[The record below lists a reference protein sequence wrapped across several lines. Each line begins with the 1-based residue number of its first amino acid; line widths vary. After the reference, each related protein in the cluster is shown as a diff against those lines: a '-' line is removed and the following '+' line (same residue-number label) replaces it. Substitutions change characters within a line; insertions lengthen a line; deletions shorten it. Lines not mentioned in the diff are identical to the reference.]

1 MNDTLTITKTRFDA
15 WGVLQP
21 IENQRW
27 HRLIMPGSWEEVLSC
42 PQGCAGPQSPRDCCL
57 TDRDED
63 TLGVAGSI
71 TNITRNFPFP
81 PQNANVI
88 MRGAVAIYRFLSAES
103 ITQPMTQNY
112 NHLDIWF
119 G

>member
-1 MNDTLTITKTRFDA
+1 MK
-15 WGVLQP
+15 
-21 IENQRW
+21 
-27 HRLIMPGSWEEVLSC
+27 
-42 PQGCAGPQSPRDCCL
+42 
-57 TDRDED
+57 DRAED

-71 TNITRNFPFP
+71 ADVTRNFPFP

-103 ITQPMTQNY
+103 ITQAMTQNY